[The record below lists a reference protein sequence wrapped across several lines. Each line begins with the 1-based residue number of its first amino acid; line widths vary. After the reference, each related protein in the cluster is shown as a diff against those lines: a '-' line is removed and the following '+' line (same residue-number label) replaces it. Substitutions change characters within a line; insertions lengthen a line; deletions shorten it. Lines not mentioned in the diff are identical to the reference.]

1 MRTPIV
7 FAAAMA
13 CAAMSLPPQ
22 NSAAPPVTAFV
33 NVNVLPMD
41 RNAVLSDQTVVVR
54 DSRIVS
60 VGPAASV
67 TVPPGAQR
75 VDARGKFLMPALAE
89 MHAHI
94 PGGAAPDAEIERTLF
109 LYAANGVGTIR
120 GMLGHPRHLEY
131 RERVAKGELF
141 SPRIY
146 TSGPSFNDKTAPTPE
161 AAVKAVIEQKAAGYD
176 LLKIHPGVP
185 RAAFDALDQKADELG
200 IPFAGHVPLQVGL
213 HRALAAKYK
222 SIDHLDGY
230 VEALAKNPYQS
241 QFFGLNLVNEVDES
255 RIPSLVAET
264 KAAGTWMVPTQ
275 ILMES
280 LLNEEST
287 EAMAQWPEMKYV
299 PRQTLQNWI
308 DQKAGMTTKV
318 SAADRGKLLALRRN
332 VVKAL
337 LAGGVPFALGS
348 DAPQWWNVPGFS
360 AHRELK
366 TIVSAGFSPFQALES
381 GTINAA
387 RYFGTASATGSV
399 ASGMRADLILLDA
412 NPLDNIDNTTKIAGV
427 MLNGRWMSRAD
438 LDKRLGEVAKQAASG
453 SR

>member
-1 MRTPIV
+1 MRSSPILIG
-7 FAAAMA
+7 AMA
-13 CAAMSLPPQ
+13 CSVIGLHSQ
-22 NSAAPPVTAFV
+22 KQTAPLVTAFV

-41 RNAVLSDQTVVVR
+41 RNAVLPDQTVVVR
-54 DSRIVS
+54 DGRIVS
-60 VGPAASV
+60 VGSAARAAI
-67 TVPPGAQR
+67 PQGATR
-75 VDARGKFLMPALAE
+75 VDGRGKFLMPALAE

-94 PGGAAPDAEIERTLF
+94 PPGDASDAMIERTLF
-109 LYAANGVGTIR
+109 LYAANGIGTIR

-131 RERVAKGELF
+131 RERVARGDLF

-146 TSGPSFNDKTAPTPE
+146 TSGPSFNGKTAATPE

-185 RAAFDALDQKADELG
+185 RPAFDALDAKADELG
-200 IPFAGHVPLQVGL
+200 LPFAGHVPLAVGL

-230 VEALAKNPYQS
+230 VEALAKSPWQS
-241 QFFGLNLVNEVDES
+241 LFFGLNLVNEVDES
-255 RIPSLVAET
+255 RIPALVAET

-287 EAMAQWPEMKYV
+287 DAMAQWPEMKYM
-299 PRQTLQNWI
+299 PSQTVKNWI
-308 DQKAGMTTKV
+308 EQKNGMTAKV
-318 SAADRGKLLALRRN
+318 TVPDRQKFLALRRKIL
-332 VVKAL
+332 KAL
-337 LAGGVPFALGS
+337 LDGGVPFALGS

-366 TIVSAGFSPFQALES
+366 SIVASGFSPFQALES
-381 GTINAA
+381 GTINPA
-387 RYFGTASATGSV
+387 RYFAASTSVGSV
-399 ASGMRADLILLDA
+399 TDGKRADLVLLDA
-412 NPLDNIDNTTKIAGV
+412 NPLERIDNSTKIAGV

-438 LDKRLGEVAKQAASG
+438 LDVKLEELAK
-453 SR
+453 SRGN